1 MYFDFFIDSCLVI
14 GILTLACLCLTTKN
28 LFTAIVLFVSLGLLI
43 TIAWVRLGAPDL
55 AIAEAAIGAGLT
67 GALLLAT
74 WRQLSVDPVNSDSG
88 NEVGSEVGSEV
99 DSEASNDINDIAMH
113 NESGGN
119 NVPNP

>member
-1 MYFDFFIDSCLVI
+1 MDFNILIDVCLVI
-14 GILTLACLCLTTKN
+14 GILTLACLCLATKN

-43 TIAWVRLGAPDL
+43 AIAWVRLDAPDL

-74 WRQLSVDPVNSDSG
+74 WRQLRVEPAN
-88 NEVGSEVGSEV
+88 
-99 DSEASNDINDIAMH
+99 NDAGTPNK
-113 NESGGN
+113 SGGD

>member
-88 NEVGSEVGSEV
+88 NEVDSEV